1 MRKVRIPPRSD
12 PSKPSREKMRKIP
25 LCLLLLLSLLLPS
38 GCAELKTTMNIMN
51 MMLIEILR
59 LPMYCMKLPFQILQ
73 SLGPAIGP
81 AIQAGVRSAA
91 NMAPLLLFIERQ
103 APKDALYA
111 DAPPPD
117 GLEESVERSLTE
129 EVALPLLPLLG
140 RETLECTP
148 GRFILVD
155 ARLMGEPRV
164 RGALLE
170 SLGKDGK
177 QVRCVIVD
185 GRDIFSHREHFLQIC
200 RRMRARGDSLF
211 ALTAFNDDLAA
222 LTGTASGD
230 LPPDP
235 ADRRFI
241 LRWRR
246 LIEEMD
252 ADARRK
258 G

>member
-1 MRKVRIPPRSD
+1 
-12 PSKPSREKMRKIP
+12 MRKIP
-25 LCLLLLLSLLLPS
+25 LYLLLLSLLLPS
-38 GCAELKTTMNIMN
+38 GCAELKTTVNIMN
-51 MMLIEILR
+51 MMLIEIFR

-73 SLGPAIGP
+73 SLGPAI
-81 AIQAGVRSAA
+81 QAGIRSAA
-91 NMAPLLLFIERQ
+91 NLAPLLLFIERQ
-103 APKDALYA
+103 APKDTFYA

-117 GLEESVERSLTE
+117 GLEESVERSLTA
-129 EVALPLLPLLG
+129 EVALPLLPLLD
-140 RETLECTP
+140 RETLGCAP

-170 SLGKDGK
+170 SLCKDGK

-185 GRDIFSHREHFLQIC
+185 ARDIFSHRERFLQIC

-222 LTGTASGD
+222 LTGTASGG

-241 LRWRR
+241 LRWKR